1 MGIWPFD
8 VALTSPHENGA
19 PPLMGRP
26 GRPGESPA
34 GVIVPER
41 YARKGTGEPH
51 EQQTQLLLEGGRQ
64 GELDV
69 LLQFLQLESRRV
81 EALRGGEFVPVDG
94 LAMEQRLERTVRV
107 RFLVEATAE
116 HSWPVVVDGGVD
128 LELLRNGAGD
138 TCGRIVRERWALS
151 GTLSVVVQALS
162 HEPELD
168 KITVH
173 LLNRSL
179 VVSDDRQSMLRTAF
193 IGARTLVMAS
203 SGAFLSPTNPPAEF
217 ADHAARLVN
226 RNTSPLLAGAYPDP
240 GRGAAVISGFLP
252 GFSG

>member
-1 MGIWPFD
+1 MWPLD
-8 VALTSPHENGA
+8 VALTSPHERGA
-19 PPLMGRP
+19 SPVLGRP
-26 GRPGESPA
+26 GLEGESPA
-34 GVIVPER
+34 NVIVPER

-51 EQQTQLLLEGGRQ
+51 DQQTQLLLEDGRQ
-64 GELDV
+64 GELDI

-81 EALRGGEFVPVDG
+81 EALRGGEFVAVDG
-94 LAMEQRLERTVRV
+94 LAIDQNVERTVRV
-107 RFLVEATAE
+107 RFLVEETAE
-116 HSWPVVVDGGVD
+116 HAWPIVVDGGVE

-151 GTLSVVVQALS
+151 GTLSVVVQAIS
-162 HEPELD
+162 HAPELD

-179 VVSDDRQSMLRTAF
+179 VISDDRRSMLRTAF

-203 SGAFLSPTNPPAEF
+203 RGAFLSPTNPPAEF

-226 RNTSPLLAGAYPDP
+226 RNSSPVLAGAYPDP